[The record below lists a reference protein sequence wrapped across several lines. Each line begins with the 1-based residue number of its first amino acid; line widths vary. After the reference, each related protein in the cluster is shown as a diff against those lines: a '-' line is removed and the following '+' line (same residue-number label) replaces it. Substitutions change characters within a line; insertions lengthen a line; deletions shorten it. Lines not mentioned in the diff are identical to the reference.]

1 MMNKRLVQV
10 IVFVMIALLLVP
22 LLASPAFGSELATP
36 GAQLF
41 EAHCAGCHL
50 NGGNIVRRG
59 KTLKQ
64 RAMEKNGYTSIEAI
78 ASLVTQGKGNMSA
91 YGDKLSPAEIQ
102 AVSRYVFEQAQV
114 HWQK

>member
-1 MMNKRLVQV
+1 MNKRLVQ
-10 IVFVMIALLLVP
+10 IIIFVMIALLLVP
-22 LLASPAFGSELATP
+22 LFAAPAFGTELNQ

-59 KTLKQ
+59 KNLKQ
-64 RAMEKNGYTSIEAI
+64 RAMEKNGYVSVEAI
-78 ASLVTQGKGNMSA
+78 ANLITQGKGNMSA

-102 AVSRYVFEQAQV
+102 AISHYVLEQSQAN
-114 HWQK
+114 WSS